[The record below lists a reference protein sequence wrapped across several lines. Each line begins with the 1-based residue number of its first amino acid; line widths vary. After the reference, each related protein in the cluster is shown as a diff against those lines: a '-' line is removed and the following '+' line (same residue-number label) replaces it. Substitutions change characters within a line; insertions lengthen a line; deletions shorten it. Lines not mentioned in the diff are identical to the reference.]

1 MLALSPL
8 RVRSLSTS
16 LFLKVLLALSG
27 AGWFF
32 FLINH
37 LYSNLHLFAGR
48 EAFNAYYAGLKES
61 PAILWGIRG
70 ALIAGFVVHVG
81 ASIAI
86 IRRNTAARDQRY
98 RIKKDLVTTYAART
112 MRWTGPIVGLYIVY
126 HVLHLTVGVAM
137 PAGLAHDPE
146 DYYGNVVRSFQVP
159 WVAAFYVVANAAL
172 TVHLFHGASSLFQ
185 TLGLTDPDLDRIR
198 TVLASGLALVVCL
211 GFVAIPIAVW
221 VGAIAP

>member
-48 EAFNAYYAGLKES
+48 EPFNAYYAGLKES
-61 PAILWGIRG
+61 PAVLWGIRG
-70 ALIAGFVVHVG
+70 ALIAGFLVHVG

-86 IRRNTAARDQRY
+86 IRRRGFAPFAWY
-98 RIKKDLVTTYAART
+98 RILAGTLLV
-112 MRWTGPIVGLYIVY
+112 I
-126 HVLHLTVGVAM
+126 GVAIGWF
-137 PAGLAHDPE
+137 A
-146 DYYGNVVRSFQVP
+146 
-159 WVAAFYVVANAAL
+159 
-172 TVHLFHGASSLFQ
+172 
-185 TLGLTDPDLDRIR
+185 
-198 TVLASGLALVVCL
+198 
-211 GFVAIPIAVW
+211 
-221 VGAIAP
+221 